1 MAILPAGEK
10 NSGRIGWECVSLNPL
25 PVFLLLLPIL
35 LFSGGSAR
43 AQEQRTV
50 GFHIGQL
57 QSQQKWEFL
66 LETAT
71 AKGLSFGVNVDV
83 PTPAQ
88 FLSIRVGLGYAE
100 RGSQVWNPSEDPEK
114 ESVAQVR
121 SHYMSSTFEGKLR
134 ARVGPTAVYLFLG
147 PAIDLLLETQCSQD
161 LCAALVDERP
171 ALLSAVAGLGVS
183 AYFRDR
189 FRGDFE
195 VRWTES
201 LSDAYRGLSSG
212 VGYRSVEFLF
222 RASFPF

>member
-1 MAILPAGEK
+1 MASYPVGAKKSRRFRGGWAPITPLPAVLLL
-10 NSGRIGWECVSLNPL
+10 S
-25 PVFLLLLPIL
+25 LLLP
-35 LFSGGSAR
+35 GGSVR

-57 QSQQKWEFL
+57 QSQQKWEYL

-71 AKGLSFGVNVDV
+71 SNGLSFGVNVDV
-83 PTPAQ
+83 PTPAE
-88 FLSIRVGLGYAE
+88 FLSIRVGLGYAQ
-100 RGSQVWNPSEDPEK
+100 RGSQVWDPSEDPEK
-114 ESVAQVR
+114 EEIAQVR
-121 SHYMSSTFEGKLR
+121 SHYLSSTFEGKLR
-134 ARVGPTAVYLFLG
+134 ARFGPTAGYVFLG
-147 PAIDLLLETQCSQD
+147 PAIDLLLETQCSED
-161 LCAALVDERP
+161 LCAVLVDERP
-171 ALLSAVAGLGVS
+171 AVLSAVAGLGVS
-183 AYFRDR
+183 VYYQNR